1 MLGMRFK
8 VDSIVMSWHEVGV
21 VRDGTISSRQDRMP
35 TKLSSKFDNMLTG
48 PEATAFS
55 TGAMSVRSEP
65 LVVVATRKVLKSG
78 FQIRDTAQSL
88 PFN

>member
-35 TKLSSKFDNMLTG
+35 TKLSSKFDNIL
-48 PEATAFS
+48 AL
-55 TGAMSVRSEP
+55 R
-65 LVVVATRKVLKSG
+65 LQL
-78 FQIRDTAQSL
+78 FQQAQCLSDQDL
-88 PFN
+88 